1 MEIPD
6 ISQPVR
12 KMQVNIGLE
21 VEPKFANIDDYWDE
35 DTVDKVVELLHKYQD
50 LFPTK
55 FSDLKGIVVYLGM
68 MKINLKP
75 DMKPVK
81 QRPYRLNIKYK
92 EKVRE
97 ELNKMLMARIIEPIE
112 ESEWVILMV
121 VQEKKTKGDIR
132 ICIDL

>member
-1 MEIPD
+1 VEIPD